1 MTHLKKALQAGHPV
15 CWEGDISEPGF
26 SFANGVAALEN
37 TPVHVTAEMRQRAFE
52 NLKTTDDHCMVLVGM
67 AHDKQGR
74 VFFKAKNSWGT
85 NSRYRGYMYLSEEYV
100 RFKTIALY
108 MSQAAYHQSKAR

>member
-1 MTHLKKALQAGHPV
+1 M
-15 CWEGDISEPGF
+15 
-26 SFANGVAALEN
+26 AALEN
-37 TPVHVTAEMRQRAFE
+37 TAAHVTAEMRQRAFE
-52 NLKTTDDHCMVLVGM
+52 TLETTDDHCMVLVGM
-67 AHDKQGR
+67 AHDKQDR

-108 MSQAAYHQSKAR
+108 MSQAAYHQSMAR